1 MDSLQQ
7 VINNVKTTSDIMK
20 RCQQIVNQ
28 HLQDTIPKSIND
40 TRIQYKTVIFR
51 DFPTQSVRIY
61 LKTSTENNEN
71 LCKTFCIS
79 INIPFVTAG
88 EVEGDTDVLLS
99 YLQNKIGCTIEFLLI
114 RLIKGVLANDLTA
127 VVDTENRTSTM
138 SL

>member
-40 TRIQYKTVIFR
+40 ARIQYKTVIFR

-61 LKTSTENNEN
+61 LKTSAENNEN
-71 LCKTFCIS
+71 LCKTFCIP
-79 INIPFVTAG
+79 IYIPPVHDG
-88 EVEGDTDVLLS
+88 EEDTDVLLS
-99 YLQNKIGCTIEFLLI
+99 YLSDTTGRTIEFLLI
-114 RLIKGVLANDLTA
+114 RLTKGILANDLTA
-127 VVDTENRTSTM
+127 VADTENRTSTR